1 MLEPLGIRPRLHHNA
16 SQIVTQYQRKLVR
29 QKRFEFA
36 IPDLQIERVYARGAD
51 LDQYVTSAQLRY
63 GDIDF
68 GDTVAF
74 AVSLE
79 RKRLHRV
86 PSPVVVDAQ
95 LLTFR

>member
-1 MLEPLGIRPRLHHNA
+1 LHHNA

-29 QKRFEFA
+29 QKRFEFS
-36 IPDLQIERVYARGAD
+36 IPDLQIERIDASSAD
-51 LDQYVTSAQLRY
+51 LDQDVTSAQLRY